1 MVQYIFLYI
10 YHNQFISMSL
20 SVLIVD
26 DSEPVILLL
35 THVIN
40 SSGFNVIGNA
50 KTAEEALQKALEL
63 KPDVITLDTIL
74 PDELGVDLIK
84 RFNEQ
89 GVKSK
94 VIFIS
99 GTGSDDIVKKAM
111 DNGAS
116 DYILKPFQTEVL
128 VSALNKLK

>member
-1 MVQYIFLYI
+1 MA
-10 YHNQFISMSL
+10 L

-26 DSEPVILLL
+26 DSEPVVMVL
-35 THVIN
+35 THIIN
-40 SSGFNVIGNA
+40 ASGFNVIGNA
-50 KTAEEALQKALEL
+50 KTAEEALTKAKEL

-84 RFNEQ
+84 RFNDE

-99 GTGSDDIVKKAM
+99 GTGSDDIIKKAM
-111 DNGAS
+111 DNGAV

-128 VSALNKLK
+128 VSALNKLA